1 MTNKRECKENKENT
15 LLMHRSSRAQFSALL
30 FNLKLRDELEEQSTD
45 HRHRKNI
52 ISAQTVQVTEFYVR
66 NTRNIWKFERV
77 KVDYQVTGNG
87 QLIPRP
93 VG

>member
-1 MTNKRECKENKENT
+1 MQEQGKQISPKHIARA
-15 LLMHRSSRAQFSALL
+15 SRFSALL
-30 FNLKLRDELEEQSTD
+30 FDLKSRDELEKQSTD

-52 ISAQTVQVTEFYVR
+52 ISARIARVIEFYVR

>member
-1 MTNKRECKENKENT
+1 MQEQGKQISPKHIARA
-15 LLMHRSSRAQFSALL
+15 SRAQFSALL
-30 FNLKLRDELEEQSTD
+30 FDLKSRDELEEQSTD

-52 ISAQTVQVTEFYVR
+52 ISAWIARVTEFYVR